1 MGGCIN
7 LLRLA
12 SLAPPLVPPQ
22 RGGGKWL
29 LSQKGMHPPSPL
41 ARCEGGECPTL
52 STQNPQTTNTQ
63 SLKSFS
69 IPQIL
74 VHNHT
79 PSFASLKIVRIM
91 VQERNP

>member
-41 ARCEGGECPTL
+41 ALREGGNVLPLNAETP
-52 STQNPQTTNTQ
+52 NNHTQ
-63 SLKSFS
+63 SLKSFP

-74 VHNHT
+74 VHNSA
-79 PSFASLKIVRIM
+79 PLDGRSAR
-91 VQERNP
+91 